1 MLLFN
6 CKVFV
11 LSEYTVMWK
20 EEEKLVNDIFINLLL
35 LVATTFV
42 SGHLLKD
49 ISEDLVNSLIG
60 KIALGVGGGLL
71 GILMMF
77 YTIKIQD
84 TTALLDL
91 RIFAIMVVSYL
102 GGLIPTIVCGIIMWI
117 FRTTHFGVSISSG
130 VFLIQVILYIIC
142 FFIIDKKNK
151 DLLKR
156 WILKTLASLFILI
169 TFLVYLL
176 KDVKNVTTILF
187 LFSLVIIFVAILEY
201 YLLEYVRSSNELY
214 RKYKKDSTKDFLT
227 GLYNTRQFDS
237 ILNTSFERTLE
248 NKESLSCLMID
259 IDHFKKVNDNYG
271 HPIGDIVLS
280 EVAKVIRNTARSI
293 DVVARIGGE
302 EFCALLTDCP
312 KDYAM
317 EVALRIKGAI
327 ENYDIPIGEDK
338 FIKVTVS
345 VGVSSYP
352 ETLTNLNDLKEQADV
367 ALYNAKRS
375 GRNRV
380 CVNDFCKDN

>member
-1 MLLFN
+1 M
-6 CKVFV
+6 
-11 LSEYTVMWK
+11 
-20 EEEKLVNDIFINLLL
+20 NDIFINLLL
-35 LVATTFV
+35 LVAATFV

-49 ISEDLVNSLIG
+49 ISEDIINSLIG
-60 KIALGVGGGLL
+60 KIVLGIGGGLL
-71 GILMMF
+71 GILMMI

-84 TTALLDL
+84 TTTLLDL
-91 RIFAIMVVSYL
+91 RVFAIMMVSYI

-151 DLLKR
+151 DFLKR
-156 WILKTLASLFILI
+156 WILKTLTSLFILI
-169 TFLVYLL
+169 TFFAYLL
-176 KDVKNVTTILF
+176 KDVENVITILF

-237 ILNTSFERTLE
+237 MLNTSFERTLE
-248 NKESLSCLMID
+248 NKERLSCLMID
-259 IDHFKKVNDNYG
+259 IDHFKKVNDTYG

-293 DVVARIGGE
+293 DVVGRIGGE
-302 EFCALLTDCP
+302 EFCALLTNCP

-317 EVALRIKGAI
+317 EVALRIKTAI
-327 ENYDIPIGEDK
+327 ENYHIPIGEGK

-380 CVNDFCKDN
+380 CVNDFCKDS